1 MISYRSSVAERKR
14 LEAADSARP
23 LRNRLVHIEP
33 LHRELYE
40 EYSKTLE
47 HVEELEKTIQ
57 EKEAELARL
66 RKESEMQLKVS
77 QTEGVTLQGKLR
89 AVEMELLE
97 IKSTTNYSAASL
109 VEEKNTAVAKLAD
122 AQLEYQLI
130 KDKSAALEA
139 QVAELKEYF
148 GASEKMLKAEIAD
161 YKKQA
166 KALQHTHDKA
176 LKQAASEREELE
188 SQTRQLEAEKAA
200 AEEKIEAATER
211 QESAKVVKKEIFELK
226 ATITKD
232 KNVAEKAEKDAA
244 AAFEKVQKDA
254 AAALEKV
261 QKELSQLRTNL
272 DNEIEARI
280 QAEKERDGER
290 KARDKTAK
298 DLERLQA
305 AKEKASA
312 KETAASTKKEI
323 AELKAVLEKEIQ
335 ARQKAEEER
344 DAEQETREQA
354 QQAQEEEQK
363 IREKVEKDLERLQAA
378 KEKAPSKASKK
389 ELSDLKAALEKE
401 TKAREQAEKEREE
414 EVKIREKAEKDLG
427 LLQAVKPAKEPA
439 AKVTKKELAELRA
452 SLEKEAKFREK
463 IEREYARLKEDHEAK
478 LEILEKQLE
487 ASRVKAKKI
496 EEAASKPAVSK
507 STTTKVPIDNPRK
520 RPAANPLT
528 MDDLEN
534 SVKRPRNKQA
544 TKESEFSITPFLK
557 RQALVVEG
565 DSTTAGDATAAP
577 DESSMGG
584 AGEKSIMIP
593 SVIDSKQPAR
603 LLFAGA
609 GRKKKPTKASTAILE
624 EMEEAPVPEPEPEAA
639 LLPMLAQLQ
648 EEDNYEEED
657 SMLMVSAP
665 IIAKAKAKGKAP
677 AKPRGKAAAKPAAA
691 AKAKPAKPRNALLDS
706 SPVAPPPEKPV
717 AKKAAPKP
725 RKKAAAETS
734 LRGIKPA
741 SFDDDGT
748 GRIQLNFDDAS
759 QPNKVPSL
767 VPKVGAFN
775 KEISPP
781 KRRPTGMKLFG
792 KQ

>member
-280 QAEKERDGER
+280 QAEKE
-290 KARDKTAK
+290 
-298 DLERLQA
+298 Q
-305 AKEKASA
+305 
-312 KETAASTKKEI
+312 
-323 AELKAVLEKEIQ
+323 
-335 ARQKAEEER
+335 
-344 DAEQETREQA
+344 QETREQA